1 MASKQE
7 QVFAVLARV
16 IKKEPAQIK
25 PADEL
30 AADLG
35 IDSPQALQ
43 LLMELEEHFKLEI
56 SDEDA
61 ARMNTVKD
69 IIDYVE
75 KN

>member
-7 QVFAVLARV
+7 QVFTVLARV